1 MITLGWFGV
10 KSAQDQREIHK
21 HRIIALITQNL
32 ARLDENISEL
42 VKSYERKLNTLD
54 SMTDYSTPSL
64 RKLVRSIPVVHQL
77 LILDQRGKRIFP
89 SRVSFTRPEHD
100 FIRRTKPFIET
111 FLKGNRRGKKDHR
124 NRQYWRQKTV
134 TSSKKLSVKK
144 NKHYRPNS
152 RDKSRQRTLT
162 KKENGNIRIEQHLYA
177 NTSPASKSSKLVAT
191 KIARQKRSS
200 NAIQNTASA
209 TKPRVLALNSSASM
223 EPQFKEAP
231 RKTEINKLST
241 KPHRQS
247 NHSPI
252 SQYDTS
258 SALAKSAPTS
268 KQDDSSNKKKLVKK
282 YQPRVKIIP
291 PSHFNALKKPVSNRQ
306 SIVVSNSQRKN
317 KSQANEPQPHSLR
330 PHFDNFNKNTRKNTS
345 STHTQDLKK
354 FEQARNNK
362 NSHAAL
368 RMPSQASTKRRYT
381 APSARQ
387 NLTASPTKRQP
398 SSHSTHN
405 LSAGIYQQQS
415 IRNKERRTRTS
426 KPELSV
432 KPPLQTQQKESV
444 FQDLRGWSIGFR
456 KNGINLIFSFRKSDG
471 YLIAAE
477 ISRTQLI
484 ADITLLS
491 PISKSQTNNSTQ
503 SRITLTNARGDVISQ
518 WGRYEPEKNSKPL
531 VSYGLA
537 VPLNSWKLNYFS
549 AKIDLDNSYSYAPF
563 VLGVSAVFIA
573 VFGLAFYFYR
583 ESNRELTVASQR
595 VTFVNQVSHELK
607 TPLTNIRMY
616 AELLEEDLEDT
627 NDKTRSRMQV
637 IINESQRLS
646 RMIINVLN
654 FARHQRKQLT
664 IIRSMRIVDD
674 IIRHVLDQ
682 LRPALQRLNIEVE
695 FKANAS
701 QEINID
707 TDILEQILHNLI
719 SNVEKYAATGQYLGI
734 ESNIINGT
742 VQLILSDKGP
752 GIPRPMVHKIFEAF
766 YRGNNQ
772 LAEGVSG
779 TGIGLSISRE
789 LARLH
794 GGDLE
799 LVNSQQGITFKLT
812 LDSKAKRK

>member
-32 ARLDENISEL
+32 ARLDESISEL

-54 SMTDYSTPSL
+54 SMTDYSTSAL
-64 RKLVRSIPVVHQL
+64 RKVVRSIPVVHQL

-89 SRVSFTRPEHD
+89 SHVSFTRPEYE

-111 FLKGNRRGKKDHR
+111 FLKGSRRGKNERRNHR
-124 NRQYWRQKTV
+124 RRKRKALRSPQTFGTKK
-134 TSSKKLSVKK
+134 SSD
-144 NKHYRPNS
+144 YRP
-152 RDKSRQRTLT
+152 RPYKKSNKRKVTTR
-162 KKENGNIRIEQHLYA
+162 ENGNIRIEQHLYA
-177 NTSPASKSSKLVAT
+177 NSSQENKTSKLVRA
-191 KIARQKRSS
+191 KIAKQKIQRQPIR
-200 NAIQNTASA
+200 N
-209 TKPRVLALNSSASM
+209 KPTDTESRVLALNSSTSNT
-223 EPQFKEAP
+223 PQLKEKRPNAEL
-231 RKTEINKLST
+231 KNFST
-241 KPHRQS
+241 SADH
-247 NHSPI
+247 NADDSPI
-252 SQYDTS
+252 IKYDTPNTRP
-258 SALAKSAPTS
+258 KSATTAQQDKSTS
-268 KQDDSSNKKKLVKK
+268 EKKWIKKSRTRFEVMPPEHYNSSNKPARKPQSTIVINKQNNSKSQVIVANTQQ
-282 YQPRVKIIP
+282 QPLRSVD
-291 PSHFNALKKPVSNRQ
+291 
-306 SIVVSNSQRKN
+306 KN
-317 KSQANEPQPHSLR
+317 KEKNSR
-330 PHFDNFNKNTRKNTS
+330 PHNTKEPMKRARERGNRDVPQAGQRNPES
-345 STHTQDLKK
+345 SSAGL
-354 FEQARNNK
+354 NY
-362 NSHAAL
+362 SS
-368 RMPSQASTKRRYT
+368 PS
-381 APSARQ
+381 PS
-387 NLTASPTKRQP
+387 ASPTKLHQQK
-398 SSHSTHN
+398 SLSHKNIRTQKLTST
-405 LSAGIYQQQS
+405 S
-415 IRNKERRTRTS
+415 
-426 KPELSV
+426 SV
-432 KPPLQTQQKESV
+432 KPSLQPQTKESV

-477 ISRTQLI
+477 ISRTRLI

-491 PISKSQTNNSTQ
+491 PISKSQTKNITQ
-503 SRITLTNARGDVISQ
+503 SRITLTNARGDIISQ

-549 AKIDLDNSYSYAPF
+549 AKIDLNNTYSYAPF
-563 VLGVSAVFIA
+563 ALGVSAVFIA

-616 AELLEEDLEDT
+616 AELLEEDLEDS
-627 NDKTRSRMQV
+627 NDRTRSRMQV

-664 IIRSMRIVDD
+664 IIRSKRVVDD
-674 IIRHVLDQ
+674 IIHHVLDQ

-701 QEINID
+701 QEIDVD

-734 ESNIINGT
+734 ESCIINDT
-742 VQLILSDKGP
+742 IQLTLSDKGP
-752 GIPRPMVHKIFEAF
+752 GIPRAMIHKIFEAF